1 MTVAARSW
9 SSVQSQLRLSKKKPT
24 LIPPLRSDIR
34 MDEQRQHSP
43 SLSSITDR
51 ENEPASDGGPGIPQ
65 HLPSE
70 LSISLATVPETPHG
84 SFPHCKFPSSDHSIP
99 TSSPNAPPP
108 EVKRRPR
115 ITPFGITIGTPSA
128 VGAIRKSHTVLQFAT
143 PAPVKGSPLVPQ
155 NHSLALTKVSKNDS
169 LYRPAGS

>member
-1 MTVAARSW
+1 MTVTARSW
-9 SSVQSQLRLSKKKPT
+9 SSVQSRLSKKKPT

-51 ENEPASDGGPGIPQ
+51 ENGPASDGGPPGVPQ

-70 LSISLATVPETPHG
+70 LSNSLATVPETPHG
-84 SFPHCKFPSSDHSIP
+84 SFPYSKFPSSDSIP

-108 EVKRRPR
+108 EVKRRHR
-115 ITPFGITIGTPSA
+115 IAPFAIGTPSA

-155 NHSLALTKVSKNDS
+155 NHSLALTKVSKS
-169 LYRPAGS
+169 E